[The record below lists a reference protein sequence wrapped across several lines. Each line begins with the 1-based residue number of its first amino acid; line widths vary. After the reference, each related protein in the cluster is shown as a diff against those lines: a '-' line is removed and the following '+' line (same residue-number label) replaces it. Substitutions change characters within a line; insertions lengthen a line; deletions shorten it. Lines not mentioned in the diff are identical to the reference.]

1 MRQIPISI
9 ARFAG
14 RRTALY
20 RWWAVNYIVLF
31 FFVLPILAFVISIF
45 SEEALVGKS
54 AMSRYYE
61 SFIFNDNINYLF
73 FIINHIV

>member
-1 MRQIPISI
+1 MVPIMRQVPIGV

-20 RWWAVNYIVLF
+20 RWWAVNYIIGF

-45 SEEALVGKS
+45 SEAALVGKLRRHGS
-54 AMSRYYE
+54 
-61 SFIFNDNINYLF
+61 
-73 FIINHIV
+73 